1 MLNYASFFPYNVV
14 HRSRVASLL
23 GYILPALG
31 FWCVCRFGILC
42 GASTGWSP
50 LIWPAIGFGFAVFLT
65 QGSGALPWLLVTD
78 CLVRLTVLP
87 LIPAIALSFS
97 DCFGIFL
104 TYKLFQ
110 LIASEEA
117 PFASTNNALIFVF
130 AATPA
135 GAACSGLAAT
145 LCFASFTQVSGS
157 ALMPYCI
164 NWIVSCAAGIIIG
177 APAFWGWLRTLAGRS
192 LCPPRS
198 ELLEFF
204 LITGCSVLMSWLF
217 FLRTNS
223 GLLSGYPLV
232 SLFTPFFLWAALRF
246 SSCTL
251 FTFQFLVGICAFI
264 GAFHGMGPFENTVQQ
279 QSTLLVHIYL
289 IVLSSTGII
298 VYAVLTER
306 KKTASTVELSK
317 DVAIASLASL
327 SETRDHETGAHIMRT
342 RHYVRTLARQLQESD
357 HPGTQLTDSYIDML
371 YKAAP
376 LHDIGKIGVPDAILL
391 KPGRLTPEEF
401 DEIKKHAV
409 FGRNVLR
416 DTQNKLG
423 PDPLIQLAEE
433 IAYTHHE
440 KWDGSGYPRG
450 LKQHEI
456 PLSGRLMALADVY
469 DALISKR
476 IYKNSSSHLQA
487 KEIIMKGSGSHFD
500 PDIVNAFIRKEHE
513 FVRISWEYADDDKN

>member
-1 MLNYASFFPYNVV
+1 M
-14 HRSRVASLL
+14 
-23 GYILPALG
+23 
-31 FWCVCRFGILC
+31 
-42 GASTGWSP
+42 
-50 LIWPAIGFGFAVFLT
+50 
-65 QGSGALPWLLVTD
+65 PWLLVTD
-78 CLVRLTVLP
+78 CFVRLTVLSP
-87 LIPAIALSFS
+87 VPAITFSFC
-97 DCFGIFL
+97 DCFGIYAAYSF
-104 TYKLFQ
+104 FQ
-110 LIASEEA
+110 VLVSDEA
-117 PFASTNNALIFVF
+117 PFASTNNALAFVF

-135 GAACSGLAAT
+135 GAACSGIAAT
-145 LCFASFTQVSGS
+145 LCFASFAQVPNSV
-157 ALMPYCI
+157 LLLYFI
-164 NWIVSCAAGIIIG
+164 NWVVSCGAGIIIG
-177 APAFWGWLRTLAGRS
+177 APAFWGWLQALAGHTT
-192 LCPPRS
+192 CPRRS
-198 ELLEFF
+198 ELLEFSC
-204 LITGCSVLMSWLF
+204 ITGSSLLMSWLF
-217 FLRTNS
+217 FLRANS

-232 SLFTPFFLWAALRF
+232 FLFTPFFLWGALRF

-251 FTFQFLVGICAFI
+251 FTFQFLIGSCAFI
-264 GAFHGMGPFENTVQQ
+264 GAFRGMGPFETAVQQ
-279 QSTLLVHIYL
+279 QSTVLVHIYL
-289 IVLSSTGII
+289 TVLSGTGII
-298 VYAVLTER
+298 VYAVLAER

-342 RHYVRTLARQLQESD
+342 RHYVHTLAKQLQKSNPSES
-357 HPGTQLTDSYIDML
+357 QLTDPYIDML

-416 DTQNKLG
+416 DTQDKLG

-450 LKQHEI
+450 LKKHEI

-476 IYKNSSSHLQA
+476 IYKKSSSHLQA
-487 KEIIMKGSGSHFD
+487 KEIILKGSGSHFD

-513 FVRISWEYADDDKN
+513 FVRISWEYADDDAS